1 MCQPFFLELS
11 SLPVHQSNLLKLGVK
26 IYSYDDHRSAPSPE
40 PVGWIQHHQLY
51 SGAGADIVMES
62 IALIGGQ
69 WVDCASKKARMR
81 ANELSLL
88 SATQVVFA
96 AGGRAP

>member
-1 MCQPFFLELS
+1 MKYPTLLGPIPEISFVDNLVFTFG
-11 SLPVHQSNLLKLGVK
+11 SLRDSVRL
-26 IYSYDDHRSAPSPE
+26 PSPE

-51 SGAGADIVMES
+51 SGAGADVVMES

-69 WVDCASKKARMR
+69 WVDCTSKKTRMR

-88 SATQVVFA
+88 SATHVVLA